1 MVNNMDKLND
11 IRVIIGTNNIL
22 VDSAISTMMILAIIF
37 FIGYLIY
44 KLREIITAMLVTIFG
59 TAIGLFMANYI
70 TFVGTI
76 HHELSH
82 AIVAFITGAKVK
94 EIRLLDFN
102 NNTLGH
108 VNYIPRGPMWLQQ
121 LQLSL
126 TSIAPIITGI
136 ITNSLIISYLKSHTL
151 SLTYRII
158 IYYVMFSI
166 ITHMSMSKQDIKIGL
181 KGLPACIIVI
191 YSISLLVLQ

>member
-1 MVNNMDKLND
+1 MELLNKF
-11 IRVIIGTNNIL
+11 RTYNIL
-22 VDSAISTMMILAIIF
+22 IDSAILTILILAIIF

-44 KLREIITAMLVTIFG
+44 KLRELITTILITIFG
-59 TAIGLFMANYI
+59 TATGLFMANYI

-82 AIVAFITGAKVK
+82 AIIAFITGAKVK

-121 LQLSL
+121 IQLSL
-126 TSIAPIITGI
+126 TSIAPIIVGI
-136 ITNSLIISYLKSHTL
+136 LTNSLIINYLRLNTL
-151 SLTYRII
+151 SVTHRVV
-158 IYYVMFSI
+158 IYYIMFSI

-181 KGLPACIIVI
+181 KGLPACIVVI
-191 YSISLLVLQ
+191 YSISLLILQ